1 MKKKVLFFTHAST
14 GGAERVTVTIAKML
28 PKDKYETKIVM
39 VDKTKGNISNFIPE
53 GYDVD
58 FFL

>member
-28 PKDKYETKIVM
+28 PRDEYDVKFILMDKS
-39 VDKTKGNISNFIPE
+39 KGSLSNFIPNE
-53 GYDVD
+53 
-58 FFL
+58 